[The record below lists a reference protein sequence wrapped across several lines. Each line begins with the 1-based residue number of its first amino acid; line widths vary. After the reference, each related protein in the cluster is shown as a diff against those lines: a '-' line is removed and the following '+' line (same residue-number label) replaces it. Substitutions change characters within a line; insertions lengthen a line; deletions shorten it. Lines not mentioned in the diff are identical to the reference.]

1 MLKKL
6 FGGLLG
12 GRKNPDEEE
21 LTFEQR
27 RKAARRPCQIE
38 VECRIGRSDFLAEV
52 VDMSAGGLRLH
63 TTDPV
68 TLKNK
73 SVVHLTYP
81 DPEGKRAP
89 ETIDCVTRWTRNR
102 ASDGSMFAGVEFRDP
117 KGLGRSWVKSKMQE
131 IGFRPYNIR
140 EQRHDYRVNCR
151 LKASVNLGGTV
162 VPCQIKNMGL
172 GGLFIELSKPIRAG
186 AEVEV
191 KVADNHDFPSESFG
205 ATVRHQ
211 QHPEPASP
219 WGYGLAFK
227 SISLK
232 QAETIREYLQKRRI
246 DEWEELRQGGL
257 DYSDYAELAAL
268 ENDSAAEIEVPSLD
282 SIMEETAQ
290 DEDVDER

>member
-6 FGGLLG
+6 FGGLLR
-12 GRKNPDEEE
+12 GRNQSSQEE

-27 RKAARRPCQIE
+27 RKAARRPCHFE
-38 VECRIGRSDFLAEV
+38 VECRLGRSDFTAEV
-52 VDMSAGGLRLH
+52 VDMSAGGIRIH
-63 TTDPV
+63 VHEPV
-68 TLKNK
+68 KLKPK
-73 SVVHLTYP
+73 SILHLTYL
-81 DPEGKRAP
+81 DSKDVVQTVE
-89 ETIDCVTRWTRNR
+89 CLTRWTRER
-102 ASDGSMFAGVEFRDP
+102 DADGSMFAGVEFKDP

-131 IGFRPYNIR
+131 IGFRPYNVR

-151 LKASVNLGGTV
+151 LKAQVNLGGTL
-162 VPCQIKNMGL
+162 VPCQVKNVGL

-191 KVADNHDFPSESFG
+191 KLLENSEFPAQSFG

-227 SISLK
+227 SISLD
-232 QAETIREYLQKRRI
+232 QANTIRDYIQKRQKE
-246 DEWEELRQGGL
+246 EWEELRKGAM

-268 ENDSAAEIEVPSLD
+268 ENSAEEEVDVEIPSLD
-282 SIMEETAQ
+282 SIMDETEET
-290 DEDVDER
+290 ES